1 MTTPL
6 TPQVRP
12 DKNGKL
18 VTRHVKTDAVGGRSA
33 SSMPAPTL
41 GTATVKKVNRKKMI
55 EDLAQIIC
63 EPPASPNRF
72 TNTPSLR
79 SVTSSLEEFKDDAM
93 IKAVSDAMND
103 PESSRYLKGLI
114 VSGFYYGEDKL
125 EGYLKVAISVDKM
138 FATMEA
144 YGGQLPSSLNSD
156 VSNLFSEMGFKERE
170 FKEEI
175 TDEHVG
181 YFQATLIAN
190 KLGIRNSRSQI
201 NNVYY
206 KQIESI
212 RENMDR
218 IVPALPVLVPV
229 LSRDYYK
236 ETYKDIVDVLDTI
249 DRSGHDPVD
258 IGNVMIE
265 RGTQDF
271 GLVEEILGNGVKSV
285 SSGVL

>member
-1 MTTPL
+1 MTSSL

-18 VTRHVKTDAVGGRSA
+18 VTRHIKADASGGRTGA
-33 SSMPAPTL
+33 SMPAPKL
-41 GTATVKKVNRKKMI
+41 GFAPVKEVSREEMI
-55 EDLAQIIC
+55 DDLAQIIS
-63 EPPASPNRF
+63 EPPAVPTRY

-79 SVTSSLEEFKDDAM
+79 SVTSSLTEFKDDAM
-93 IKAVSDAMND
+93 IKTVSDAMSD
-103 PESSRYLKGLI
+103 PESSKYLKGLI
-114 VSGFYYGEDKL
+114 ISSFYYDESKL
-125 EGYLKVAISVDKM
+125 EGFLKVAISVDKM

-156 VSNLFSEMGFKERE
+156 VSNLFSEMGFKEQE
-170 FKEEI
+170 FKDEI

-190 KLGIRNSRSQI
+190 KLGIRNNRGQI
-201 NNVYY
+201 NNIYY

-212 RENMDR
+212 RENLER

>member
-1 MTTPL
+1 MTSSL

-18 VTRHVKTDAVGGRSA
+18 VTRHIIADASGGRTGP
-33 SSMPAPTL
+33 SMPAPKL
-41 GTATVKKVNRKKMI
+41 GYAPVKETSREEMI
-55 EDLAQIIC
+55 DDLAQIIC
-63 EPPASPNRF
+63 TPPANPNRF
-72 TNTPSLR
+72 TVTPSLR
-79 SVTSSLEEFKDDAM
+79 SVTSSLTEFTDDAM
-93 IKAVSDAMND
+93 IKTVSDAMSD
-103 PESSRYLKGLI
+103 PESSNFLKGLI
-114 VSGFYYGEDKL
+114 ISSFYYEEPKL

-138 FATMEA
+138 FATIET

-156 VSNLFSEMGFKERE
+156 VSNLFSEMGFKEHE
-170 FKEEI
+170 FKDEI

-190 KLGIRNSRSQI
+190 KLGIRANRSQI
-201 NNVYY
+201 KNVYY
-206 KQIESI
+206 KQIDLI
-212 RENMDR
+212 RENLDR

-236 ETYKDIVDVLDTI
+236 ESYNDIVDVLDTI

-258 IGNVMIE
+258 IGNTMIE
-265 RGTQDF
+265 RGTNDF